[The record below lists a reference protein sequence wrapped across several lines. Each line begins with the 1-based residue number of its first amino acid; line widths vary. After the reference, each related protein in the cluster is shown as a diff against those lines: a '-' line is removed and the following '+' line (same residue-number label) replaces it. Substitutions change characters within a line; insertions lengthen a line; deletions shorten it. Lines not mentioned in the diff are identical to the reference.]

1 MLHIKDKILN
11 HLKTI
16 KPSLQQNGMEKIGIF
31 GSIAKGNN
39 DVVSDID
46 IIIKFKKSFFD
57 SCDPWNYFEIINNLK
72 DDIYSK
78 FKIKVDVFDED
89 SNSPYK
95 NNIIKDSIYV

>member
-31 GSIAKGNN
+31 
-39 DVVSDID
+39 
-46 IIIKFKKSFFD
+46 
-57 SCDPWNYFEIINNLK
+57 
-72 DDIYSK
+72 
-78 FKIKVDVFDED
+78 DED

>member
-1 MLHIKDKILN
+1 MLQIKDKVLN
-11 HLKTI
+11 YLKTI
-16 KPSLQQNGMEKIGIF
+16 KPTLQQSGMEKIGIF
-31 GSIAKGNN
+31 GSIAKENN
-39 DVVSDID
+39 DID

-78 FKIKVDVFDED
+78 FKIKVDIFDED